1 MRVAAV
7 LAALAVTAVFA
18 APTADAAP
26 KNKLPVVW
34 DLGHAIPRTFDASV
48 SPPGANDWKC
58 KPSREHPRPVVLVPP
73 TGSTQGN
80 AFFAGAPFL
89 KNRGYCVFTFN
100 HGNLT
105 PIDQIPVQGLGDIR
119 QSARTLA
126 RTVDRVRAATGVDKV
141 DLVGHSQGGGILPDY
156 YLKFLGGG
164 NKVHTKVGISPS
176 TGTTLNEIVFLRTL
190 VPILGPAVY
199 NGLAFVA
206 PALIQQVYDSP
217 LNQRTYG
224 RNSTPPGVDVRS
236 LPASVTYHSIITQY
250 DEVVTPFTFQ
260 YYDGPNAY
268 NVLLQDGCQ
277 ADMSDHI
284 SSLYDKRAWLHVLN
298 ALDPANAEPVPCFH
312 VAPFLGSA
320 R

>member
-1 MRVAAV
+1 MIKSPLRVAAV
-7 LAALAVTAVFA
+7 LAALAVTAAFA
-18 APTADAAP
+18 TPTADAAP
-26 KNKLPVVW
+26 KKTLPVVW
-34 DLGHAIPRTFDASV
+34 DLSHAIPRTMDATA

-126 RTVDRVRAATGVDKV
+126 QTVDRVRAATGVDKV
-141 DLVGHSQGGGILPDY
+141 DLVGHSQGGGILSDY

-164 NKVHTKVGISPS
+164 NKVHTKIGISPS

-190 VPILGPAVY
+190 IPVLGPAVY
-199 NGLAFVA
+199 NGLA
-206 PALIQQVYDSP
+206 
-217 LNQRTYG
+217 
-224 RNSTPPGVDVRS
+224 
-236 LPASVTYHSIITQY
+236 
-250 DEVVTPFTFQ
+250 
-260 YYDGPNAY
+260 
-268 NVLLQDGCQ
+268 
-277 ADMSDHI
+277 
-284 SSLYDKRAWLHVLN
+284 
-298 ALDPANAEPVPCFH
+298 
-312 VAPFLGSA
+312 
-320 R
+320 